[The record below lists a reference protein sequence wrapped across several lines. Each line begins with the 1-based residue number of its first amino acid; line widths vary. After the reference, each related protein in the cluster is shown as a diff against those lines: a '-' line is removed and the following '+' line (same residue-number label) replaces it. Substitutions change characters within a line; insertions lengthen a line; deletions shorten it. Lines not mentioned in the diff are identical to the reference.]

1 MKSLG
6 THVRTHCQIRL
17 LGGPKLQIR
26 VDPSAIFSAEL
37 RRVLSHLLR
46 KNAKFII
53 YLVVALS
60 ARPQSGYFTSASSA
74 IQHFNSLLTAA
85 FRRLLGRY
93 EMREDFCPPSSSILL
108 YILCFVCL
116 LVVSFLGFLVLSLCW
131 RDAYAIV
138 VREFSA
144 RRCAL
149 LCVFSKYFLE

>member
-6 THVRTHCQIRL
+6 THVRTPDKPTVHRSRE
-17 LGGPKLQIR
+17 PLQIR
-26 VDPSAIFSAEL
+26 ANPSAIFSPEL
-37 RRVLSHLLR
+37 RRVLSRLLR

-108 YILCFVCL
+108 YNIYFVCL
-116 LVVSFLGFLVLSLCW
+116 FVGRFLGFRSVFVW
-131 RDAYAIV
+131 KDAFAIV
-138 VREFSA
+138 LREFPA

-149 LCVFSKYFLE
+149 QCVF